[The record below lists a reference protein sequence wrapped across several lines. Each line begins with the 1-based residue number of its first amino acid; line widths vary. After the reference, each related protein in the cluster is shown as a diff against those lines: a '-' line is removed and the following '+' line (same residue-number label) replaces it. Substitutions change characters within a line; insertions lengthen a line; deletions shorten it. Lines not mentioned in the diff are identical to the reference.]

1 MRELFIYYRS
11 PRDSA
16 ARVQASVREFQA
28 RLIAAH
34 PGLAARLMCRPVAVD
49 GVDTWMETY
58 SMDPTHSPRGV
69 EAALERE
76 IERQAAG
83 LAPLLIGPRHVEVF
97 EACA

>member
-11 PRDSA
+11 PRDAA
-16 ARVQASVREFQA
+16 ARVMANVRDFQA
-28 RLIAAH
+28 RLIEGH
-34 PGLAARLMCRPVAVD
+34 PGLAARLMRRPVDLD

-58 SMDPTHSPRGV
+58 SMDPTHSPNGV
-69 EAALERE
+69 DPALQFE

-97 EACA
+97 EPCA

>member
-16 ARVQASVREFQA
+16 ARVQAGVREFQA
-28 RLIAAH
+28 RLAQAH
-34 PGLAARLMCRPVAVD
+34 PGLVARLMCRPVAVD

-58 SMDPTHSPRGV
+58 SMDPTHSALGV
-69 EAALERE
+69 EPALERE
-76 IERQAAG
+76 IEQQAAC

-97 EACA
+97 TACA